1 MDSSIIILLLC
12 TVVIVSYF
20 FEIFAKRT
28 GIPSVLFLIL
38 LGIVL
43 NRMAVLFETPAIDY
57 LQLIP
62 VVGTVGL
69 ILIVFEG
76 SLEIEYSRE
85 KKKLF
90 VMVLLVSFVL
100 MSATA
105 VCMAILLRHRT
116 GLGFYQCFL
125 NSIPF
130 SIISSAIAIP
140 SAAHLSVEKKEFI
153 TFESSLSDILGIV
166 LFNYALVNSSISFY
180 LGSKIAMEIIIVSG
194 VSFFFCLVLLYLL
207 RSIEHNIKFILIL
220 AVMVFLYTMGKVI
233 HVSSLIMV
241 LMFGLLLKNINMIKS
256 GFIRKHFNNLKYLNE
271 FNLMQ
276 QITAEGVFLV
286 KTFFF
291 IIFGFI
297 IDPGKLITGRNINTA
312 LYISGVIY
320 GVRFLSLLAIRRKV
334 FPEIFYAPRGLIS
347 ILLYLSIPAGFYIE
361 LININVL
368 FLVVIFTS
376 IVMIMGSFWRKN
388 QETGEIR
395 SVKDKD
401 EK

>member
-1 MDSSIIILLLC
+1 MDSTIIILLLC
-12 TVVIVSYF
+12 SVVIISYS

-38 LGIVL
+38 FGVVL
-43 NRMAVLFETPAIDY
+43 NRLALFFDTPSIDY

-76 SLEIEYSRE
+76 ALEIEYNRE
-85 KKKLF
+85 KRKFFGGVFL
-90 VMVLLVSFVL
+90 VSVVLLT
-100 MSATA
+100 ATA
-105 VCMAILLRHRT
+105 ICMALLFSYKT
-116 GLGFYQCFL
+116 GLNLYQCFL

-130 SIISSAIAIP
+130 AIISSAIAIP
-140 SAAHLSVEKKEFI
+140 SAAHLTVEKREFI

-166 LFNYALVNSSISFY
+166 LFNYALANTTLSFY
-180 LGSKIAMEIIIVSG
+180 LGWKITMEIIIVSC
-194 VSFFFCLVLLYLL
+194 VSFLFCLVLLYLL

-220 AVMVFLYTMGKVI
+220 AVMVFLYTLGKLI

-241 LMFGLLLKNINMIKS
+241 LMFGLLLKNINMVKSDFIK
-256 GFIRKHFNNLKYLNE
+256 KHFNNLQYLNE

-297 IDPGKLITGRNINTA
+297 IEPRALITGRNISTA
-312 LYISGVIY
+312 LLIAGVVY
-320 GVRFLSLLAIRRKV
+320 GVRLLSLLFLRRKV

-347 ILLYLSIPAGFYIE
+347 ILLYLSIPSGLYIE

-376 IVMIMGSFWRKN
+376 TIMIMGSFWKGYPEVIGN
-388 QETGEIR
+388 YIKQG
-395 SVKDKD
+395 
-401 EK
+401 